1 MMERGGK
8 GGEKETERMWLDN
21 TDEELAP
28 NGPSAGCL
36 LSVRLLREMAE
47 EGDKR
52 EMNAEGERER
62 KHREILER
70 VRGKDKRG
78 GEKERGQK
86 DRNKK
91 RGKD

>member
-1 MMERGGK
+1 
-8 GGEKETERMWLDN
+8 
-21 TDEELAP
+21 
-28 NGPSAGCL
+28 
-36 LSVRLLREMAE
+36 MAE